1 MKKFYETP
9 AVEITGFEV
18 EDIITTSGEINP
30 EAVAD
35 SLNSKFAAEVEAAM
49 AIANSNA
56 NTGAAKYG
64 TYNW

>member
-18 EDIITTSGEINP
+18 EDIITTSGVDP
-30 EAVAD
+30 ESVAD
-35 SLNSKFAAEVEAAM
+35 SLSSDFADQVRTAM
-49 AIANSNA
+49 ELANSMQ

-64 TYNW
+64 TYKW

>member
-18 EDIITTSGEINP
+18 EDIITTSGVDP
-30 EAVAD
+30 DAVAD
-35 SLNSKFAAEVEAAM
+35 SLSSKFADKVDA
-49 AIANSNA
+49 AIAAANDSV
-56 NTGAAKYG
+56 NTGAARYG